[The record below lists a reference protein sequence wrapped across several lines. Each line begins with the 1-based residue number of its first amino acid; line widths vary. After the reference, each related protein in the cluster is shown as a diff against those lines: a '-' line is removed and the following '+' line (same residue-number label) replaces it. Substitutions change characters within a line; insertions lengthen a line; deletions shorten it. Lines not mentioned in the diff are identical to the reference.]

1 MRAPPVRHQLWHN
14 GTTMTAILRL
24 TLAAIFALIGVA
36 GLLLPVLPGW
46 LFFVLAVLV
55 AFPRSSFAE
64 RVLNASQRKM
74 PRFSA
79 WLRRRGLGKPV
90 ASDSSRVP

>member
-1 MRAPPVRHQLWHN
+1 
-14 GTTMTAILRL
+14 MTAILRL

-46 LFFVLAVLV
+46 LFFVLAILV

-64 RVLNASQRKM
+64 WALNASQPKM

-79 WLRRRGLGKPV
+79 WLRRRGLGKQP
-90 ASDSSRVP
+90 ASDDRRVP